1 MKYCMIDKS
10 VIEKKLK
17 TSFKNAEFE
26 VEVKKEGI
34 KISIE
39 GIGEDI
45 TTLFEKIGDLVSG
58 LNKIS
63 NTKNADVIISIQG
76 VAYGIELEIY

>member
-1 MKYCMIDKS
+1 MIDKS
-10 VIEKKLK
+10 IIEKKLK

-26 VEVKKEGI
+26 VEVKNDGI

-39 GIGEDI
+39 GIGEETD
-45 TTLFEKIGDLVSG
+45 TLFEKIGDLVSG

-76 VAYGIELEIY
+76 TAYGVELEVY